1 MTIISFKFS
10 FTSDKT
16 IIKPATPITKIISI
30 NNLELQQKLFFTFTF
45 AWTEIFLLKSLT
57 KKVLFFL

>member
-16 IIKPATPITKIISI
+16 TIKPATPITKIISI
-30 NNLELQQKLFFTFTF
+30 NNLELQQKNYFLRSHICL
-45 AWTEIFLLKSLT
+45 TEIFLQNH
-57 KKVLFFL
+57 